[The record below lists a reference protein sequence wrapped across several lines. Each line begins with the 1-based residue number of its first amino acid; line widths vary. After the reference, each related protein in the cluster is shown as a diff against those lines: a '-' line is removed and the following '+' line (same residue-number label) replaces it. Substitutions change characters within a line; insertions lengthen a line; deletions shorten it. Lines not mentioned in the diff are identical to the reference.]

1 MEAGFARAA
10 KLQNKNMILGSYV
23 VSVVRSTYLDFFKS
37 CDFIYF
43 VQINYGLE
51 NGLAFPS

>member
-1 MEAGFARAA
+1 VEAGFARAA